1 MAGGIYTLNSVWIL
15 ALMTYNVVLFISWS
29 YSCTTYKNVQY
40 NKTQPGSCYTILC
53 MYISITDIKRNV
65 HA

>member
-1 MAGGIYTLNSVWIL
+1 MAGGTYTLNSVWIL
-15 ALMTYNVVLFISWS
+15 ALMTYNVVLFISSS

-40 NKTQPGSCYTILC
+40 KTQPGSCYTILC